1 MAGLSTAFGSGA
13 MSNSIKEI
21 EDAKSLFVIGSNTT
35 EAHPV
40 IAIRM
45 KKAVRRGAKLIVADP
60 RKIPLVKF
68 AHLWLRHRPG
78 TDVVLLNAIMHV
90 ILEEGL
96 HDEKFIDAKTTGFE
110 KFKENIKE
118 FTPEYGEKITGVP
131 KEDIIKAAHIYAEA
145 ESAGIYYTLGITQ
158 HTHGT
163 NNVFSIANLA
173 LLTGNIGKV
182 SSGVNPLRGQNNVQG
197 ACDMGCSPNVYPG
210 YQKVTDLAA
219 KVKFEEWWSGPLSDK
234 VGLTSTDMLT
244 AILDERIKGMY
255 IMGENSVLSHAHMS
269 HTVEALKKLDFLVVQ
284 DIFLTETAELADV
297 VLPAASFAEKDGT
310 FTNSERRV
318 QRVRK
323 AIEPPGNALD
333 DLTIIN
339 MLSARMGEDP
349 IKKDMEEIGFKVR
362 TKSSHKIF
370 AEEVFKEM
378 SALSPIYNGI
388 TYYRLAKKGIQWPCP
403 DLNHPGTPFLFKD
416 GFSIGKAKFSSI
428 PYEPSKELPDE
439 EYPFVLTTGRML
451 FQYHTGTMSRKTQ
464 AIEDVAG
471 EPDIEINPQDAKSL
485 GIKNADMVNVS
496 SRRGKVKV
504 KARVGDVVPAGVV
517 YMSFHWKEA
526 PANALTNSELDPIC
540 RIPELKVCA
549 VSIEK
554 V

>member
-1 MAGLSTAFGSGA
+1 MFGSGA

-21 EDAKSLFVIGSNTT
+21 EDAQSLFVIGSNTT
-35 EAHPV
+35 EAHPEM
-40 IAIRM
+40 AIRM
-45 KKAVRRGAKLIVADP
+45 KRAVRTGAKLVVADP
-60 RKIPLVKF
+60 RKIPLVQY
-68 AHLWLRHRPG
+68 ADLWLRHKPG
-78 TDVVLLNAIMHV
+78 TDVALLNSMMRV

-96 HDEKFIDAKTTGFE
+96 HDQEFINEKTTGFE
-110 KFKENIKE
+110 EFKENIKE
-118 FTPEYGEKITGVP
+118 FTPEYAEKITGVP
-131 KEDIIKAAHIYAEA
+131 KEDIIKAARIYAEA

-163 NNVFSIANLA
+163 NNVFCIANLA

-219 KVKFEEWWSGPLSDK
+219 KIKFEEWWGRPLSDK
-234 VGLTSTDMLT
+234 AGLTSTDMWT
-244 AILDERIKGMY
+244 AIFDGRIKGMY
-255 IMGENSVLSHAHMS
+255 IMGENSVLSHAHIS

-323 AIEPPGNALD
+323 AIDPPGDALD

-339 MLSARMGEDP
+339 MLSERMGADP
-349 IKKDMEEIGFKVR
+349 IQENLKEIGYKIR
-362 TKSSHKIF
+362 KKSSHQVF

-378 SALSPIYNGI
+378 SFLNPKYSGI
-388 TYYRLAKKGIQWPCP
+388 TYYRLAQKGIQWPCP
-403 DLNHPGTPFLFKD
+403 DLDHPGTQFLFKD
-416 GFSIGKAKFSSI
+416 GFPIGKAKFSVI

-439 EYPFVLTTGRML
+439 KYPFLLTTGRML

-471 EPDIEINPQDAKSL
+471 EPDIEINPEDAKAL
-485 GIKNADMVNVS
+485 GISDSDMVHVA
-496 SRRGKVKV
+496 SRRGEITV
-504 KARVGDVVPAGVV
+504 KAKVDDIVPAGVV
-517 YMSFHWKEA
+517 YMSFHYKEA

-540 RIPELKVCA
+540 RIPEFKVCA